1 MDKSKVKSKP
11 YVSLGWQGGF
21 EHYGKEIKVSSLVG
35 GEINEYGTDCY
46 LQCPTLNKIYPHS
59 AYPHDG
65 TLTGLQ
71 AILTMIE
78 MELDQAE

>member
-21 EHYGKEIKVSSLVG
+21 EHYGKKIKVSSLVG
-35 GEINEYGTDCY
+35 GDINEYGTDCY
-46 LQCPTLNKIYPHS
+46 LMCPTLDKV
-59 AYPHDG
+59 YPHDG

-78 MELDQAE
+78 LELDQAE